1 MKNIKNQDE
10 RVVNQRRKI
19 QSDGYQLLVY
29 ALLIS
34 VVVQQFLLQAP
45 LSQYMAEFLCLVG
58 IGFYNLICNMRI
70 GNNLYGEDKD
80 SGKKILKNT
89 LLGGI
94 LSLVIFVILSGE
106 KDTKT
111 LIIYYLTFIIGFG
124 GINYLL
130 YYLSKRKQD
139 KIEKELDMDEDDIE

>member
-34 VVVQQFLLQAP
+34 IVVQQFFLQAP
-45 LSQYMAEFLCLVG
+45 PSQYMAEFLCV
-58 IGFYNLICNMRI
+58 IGAGLYNVIRNIKI
-70 GNNLYGEDKD
+70 GNNLYGESKD
-80 SGKKILKNT
+80 DGKKFIKST

-94 LSLVIFVILSGE
+94 LSLTIFVVLSGE
-106 KDTKT
+106 RGIGNF
-111 LIIYYLTFIIGFG
+111 IIYYLSFIVVFG
-124 GINYLL
+124 GMNYLF
-130 YYLSKRKQD
+130 YYITKRKQA
-139 KIEKELDMDEDDIE
+139 KIDKELDKDEDDIE

>member
-10 RVVNQRRKI
+10 RVISQRRKI

-106 KDTKT
+106 KDTKH
-111 LIIYYLTFIIGFG
+111 L
-124 GINYLL
+124 
-130 YYLSKRKQD
+130 
-139 KIEKELDMDEDDIE
+139 

>member
-34 VVVQQFLLQAP
+34 VVVQQFLLQTP
-45 LSQYMAEFLCLVG
+45 PSQYMAEFLCLVG

-70 GNNLYGEDKD
+70 GNNL
-80 SGKKILKNT
+80 
-89 LLGGI
+89 
-94 LSLVIFVILSGE
+94 
-106 KDTKT
+106 
-111 LIIYYLTFIIGFG
+111 
-124 GINYLL
+124 
-130 YYLSKRKQD
+130 
-139 KIEKELDMDEDDIE
+139 

>member
-10 RVVNQRRKI
+10 RVISQRRKI

-34 VVVQQFLLQAP
+34 VLVQQFFLQAP
-45 LSQYMAEFLCLVG
+45 LSQYIVEFLCLVG

-80 SGKKILKNT
+80 SGKKIIKNT

-94 LSLVIFVILSGE
+94 FYIVIFVILSGE
-106 KDTKT
+106 KDTKS
-111 LIIYYLTFIIGFG
+111 IITSYLTFIIGFG

-130 YYLSKRKQD
+130 YYFSKRKQD